1 MGELRSDTIE
11 LFLQGIEQ
19 IGRDV
24 RIEEQP
30 IFTCKAHVFHIDPK
44 TKRSWISAS
53 SSAVAVSFFYDSSRS
68 LYRIISVEG
77 TKAVINSTI
86 TPNMTF
92 TKTSRGRRRRRGD
105 EGRPA
110 GEREP
115 KVDLGQGAVPVGH
128 QPRRPGAAE
137 EGAGGD
143 QQAVWG
149 PPPPPWAAAE
159 RTHSSVEHLGCHRL
173 INFRVQSANVSLFL
187 CFHYFSIVFFLR

>member
-1 MGELRSDTIE
+1 MLCETRH
-11 LFLQGIEQ
+11 QWVVA
-19 IGRDV
+19 GR
-24 RIEEQP
+24 R
-30 IFTCKAHVFHIDPK
+30 
-44 TKRSWISAS
+44 
-53 SSAVAVSFFYDSSRS
+53 
-68 LYRIISVEG
+68 VEG
-77 TKAVINSTI
+77 DATEHRRAGAAAWREERRDQEVEG
-86 TPNMTF
+86 
-92 TKTSRGRRRRRGD
+92 RGRRRRRGD

-115 KVDLGQGAVPVGH
+115 EVDLGQGAVPVGH
-128 QPRRPGAAE
+128 QPRRAGAAE

-149 PPPPPWAAAE
+149 PPPPPWPAAE